1 VVSSSATNRAPE
13 QPGNNARRSRGGD
26 VLYVTPSETLTLLEF
41 KLFQLGLL
49 IIFVVKLWRFVRKE
63 IGED

>member
-1 VVSSSATNRAPE
+1 VGSSATNRALE
-13 QPGNNARRSRGGD
+13 QPGNNGRRSRGGD

-41 KLFQLGLL
+41 KLFQFGLL